1 MAETLTFDNT
11 TEQTSADSLTSEEQ
25 DSLQLGEQIQEQE
38 SQLLAGKYENAQQL
52 EKAYIELQ
60 KKLGSEDKED
70 TPEEEQSEESEES
83 DEKEESD
90 NKFPEE
96 LKPHLES
103 LKSATEEFQENGKL
117 SEETLNKFNE
127 MSSKELMQ
135 VYFSMYDAAKDAGVD
150 VGVSPDFDLTESA
163 VNKIQNSVGGESK
176 YKELLGWANENMAD
190 DSLKSFD
197 RLIAK
202 GDAGA
207 IQMAIDGIKAQYDYA
222 NGYEGRMLTGK
233 PPKGGSDDVYRS
245 QAEVVA
251 AMSDPKYDIDPAYRQ
266 DVQEKLSRSDVQF

>member
-11 TEQTSADSLTSEEQ
+11 TEQTSADNLTSEEQ
-25 DSLQLGEQIQEQE
+25 ESLQLGEQIQEQE
-38 SQLLAGKYENAQQL
+38 QDLLAGKYENAQQL

-70 TPEEEQSEESEES
+70 TSEENQSEESEES
-83 DEKEESD
+83 EEKEESD

-96 LKPHLES
+96 LKPHFET
-103 LKSATEEFQENGKL
+103 LKSATEEFQETGKM
-117 SEETLNKFNE
+117 SEETLDKFNE

-150 VGVSPDFDLTESA
+150 VGEAPGFDLTESD
-163 VNKIQNSVGGESK
+163 VNTIQNSVGGTAK
-176 YKELLGWANENMAD
+176 YNQLLGWANENMAEA
-190 DSLKSFD
+190 SLKSFD
-197 RLIAK
+197 RLISK

-266 DVQEKLSRSDVQF
+266 DVVDKLSRSDVDF

>member
-1 MAETLTFDNT
+1 MCIRDR
-11 TEQTSADSLTSEEQ
+11 
-25 DSLQLGEQIQEQE
+25 QIQEQE

-60 KKLGSEDKED
+60 KKLGSEDKAD
-70 TPEEEQSEESEES
+70 TSEEEQSEESEQS

-90 NKFPEE
+90 NEFPEE
-96 LKPHLES
+96 FKPHLET
-103 LKSATEEFQENGKL
+103 LKSATEEFKENGKL
-117 SEETLNKFNE
+117 SEETLDKFNE

-135 VYFSMYDAAKDAGVD
+135 VYFSMYDAAKDSGVD
-150 VGVSPDFDLTESA
+150 VGVSPDFDLTEA
-163 VNKIQNSVGGESK
+163 DVNKIHNSVGGESK
-176 YKELLGWANENMAD
+176 YNQLLGWANENMAE

-202 GDAGA
+202 GDAGS

-233 PPKGGSDDVYRS
+233 AAETRGDVYKS
-245 QAEVVA
+245 QAQLVK
-251 AMSDPKYDIDPAYRQ
+251 AMSDPRYDNDPAYRQ
-266 DVQEKLSRSDVQF
+266 DVIAKLERSDVDF

>member
-11 TEQTSADSLTSEEQ
+11 TEQTSADSLTTEEQ
-25 DSLQLGEQIQEQE
+25 DSLQVGEQIQEQQE
-38 SQLLAGKYENAQQL
+38 QLLAGKYENAQQL

-70 TPEEEQSEESEES
+70 TSEEEQSEQSEES
-83 DEKEESD
+83 DEQEESD

-96 LKPHLES
+96 FKPHLES
-103 LKSATEEFQENGKL
+103 LKAATEEFQENGKL

-127 MSSKELMQ
+127 MSSKDLMQ
-135 VYFSMYDAAKDAGVD
+135 VYFSMYDAAKDAGVE
-150 VGVSPDFDLTESA
+150 VGVSPDFDLTEAA

-176 YKELLGWANENMAD
+176 YNQLLSWANENMAD

-245 QAEVVA
+245 QAEVVS
-251 AMSDPKYDIDPAYRQ
+251 AMSDPKYDLDPAYRQ
-266 DVQEKLSRSDVQF
+266 DVMNKLSRSDVQF

>member
-11 TEQTSADSLTSEEQ
+11 TEQTSADNLTSEEQ
-25 DSLQLGEQIQEQE
+25 ESLQLGEQIQEQE

-70 TPEEEQSEESEES
+70 TSEEEQSEEP

-90 NKFPEE
+90 NEFPEE
-96 LKPHLES
+96 FKPHLET

-117 SEETLNKFNE
+117 SEETLDKFNE

-135 VYFSMYDAAKDAGVD
+135 VYFSMYDAAKDAGVN
-150 VGVSPDFDLTESA
+150 VGEAPGFDLTESD

-176 YKELLGWANENMAD
+176 YNQLLGWANENMAE

-197 RLIAK
+197 RLISK

-266 DVQEKLSRSDVQF
+266 DVVDKLARSDVQF

>member
-11 TEQTSADSLTSEEQ
+11 TEQTSADSLTTEEQ
-25 DSLQLGEQIQEQE
+25 DSLQVGEQIQEQQE
-38 SQLLAGKYENAQQL
+38 QLLAGKYENAQQL

-70 TPEEEQSEESEES
+70 TSEEEQSEQSEES
-83 DEKEESD
+83 DEQEESD

-96 LKPHLES
+96 FKPHLES
-103 LKSATEEFQENGKL
+103 LKAATEEFQENGKL

-127 MSSKELMQ
+127 MSSKDLMQ
-135 VYFSMYDAAKDAGVD
+135 VYFSMYDAAKDAGVE
-150 VGVSPDFDLTESA
+150 VGVSPDFDLTEAA

-176 YKELLGWANENMAD
+176 YNQLLSWANENMAD

-202 GDAGA
+202 GDAGT

-245 QAEVVA
+245 QAEVVS
-251 AMSDPKYDIDPAYRQ
+251 AMSDPKYDLDPAYRQ
-266 DVQEKLSRSDVQF
+266 DVMNKLSRSDVQF

>member
-11 TEQTSADSLTSEEQ
+11 TEQTSADNLTSDEQ
-25 DSLQLGEQIQEQE
+25 ESLQVGEQIQEQE

-70 TPEEEQSEESEES
+70 TSEENQSEESEES
-83 DEKEESD
+83 EEKEESD

-96 LKPHLES
+96 LKPHFET
-103 LKSATEEFQENGKL
+103 LKSATEEFQETGKM
-117 SEETLNKFNE
+117 SEETLDKFNE

-150 VGVSPDFDLTESA
+150 VGEAPGFDLTESD
-163 VNKIQNSVGGESK
+163 VNTIQNSVGGTAK
-176 YKELLGWANENMAD
+176 YNQLLGWANENMAEA
-190 DSLKSFD
+190 SLKSFD
-197 RLIAK
+197 RLISK

-266 DVQEKLSRSDVQF
+266 DVVDKLSRSDVDF

>member
-96 LKPHLES
+96 LNPHLES
-103 LKSATEEFQENGKL
+103 LKSATEEFQEN
-117 SEETLNKFNE
+117 
-127 MSSKELMQ
+127 
-135 VYFSMYDAAKDAGVD
+135 
-150 VGVSPDFDLTESA
+150 
-163 VNKIQNSVGGESK
+163 
-176 YKELLGWANENMAD
+176 
-190 DSLKSFD
+190 
-197 RLIAK
+197 
-202 GDAGA
+202 
-207 IQMAIDGIKAQYDYA
+207 
-222 NGYEGRMLTGK
+222 
-233 PPKGGSDDVYRS
+233 
-245 QAEVVA
+245 
-251 AMSDPKYDIDPAYRQ
+251 
-266 DVQEKLSRSDVQF
+266 

>member
-11 TEQTSADSLTSEEQ
+11 TEQTSADNLTSEEQ
-25 DSLQLGEQIQEQE
+25 ESLQLGEQIQEQE

-70 TPEEEQSEESEES
+70 TSEETQSEESE
-83 DEKEESD
+83 EKEESD

-96 LKPHLES
+96 MKPALET
-103 LKSATEEFQENGKL
+103 LKSATEEFQKTGKM
-117 SEETLNKFNE
+117 SEETLDKFNE

-150 VGVSPDFDLTESA
+150 VGESPDFDLTESD

-176 YKELLGWANENMAD
+176 YNQLLGWANENMPEA
-190 DSLKSFD
+190 SLKSFD
-197 RLIAK
+197 RLISK
-202 GDAGA
+202 GDAGS

-266 DVQEKLSRSDVQF
+266 DVVDKLSRSDVQF

>member
-11 TEQTSADSLTSEEQ
+11 TEQTSADNLTSEEQ

-60 KKLGSEDKED
+60 KKLGSEDKAD
-70 TPEEEQSEESEES
+70 TSEEEQSEESEQS

-90 NKFPEE
+90 NEFPEE
-96 LKPHLES
+96 FKPHLET
-103 LKSATEEFQENGKL
+103 LKSATEEFKENGKL
-117 SEETLNKFNE
+117 SEETLDKFNE

-135 VYFSMYDAAKDAGVD
+135 VYFSMYDAAKDSGVD
-150 VGVSPDFDLTESA
+150 VGVSPDFDLTEA
-163 VNKIQNSVGGESK
+163 DVNKIQNSVGGESK
-176 YKELLGWANENMAD
+176 YNQLLGWANENMAE

-233 PPKGGSDDVYRS
+233 PPKGGSDDVFRS

-251 AMSDPKYDIDPAYRQ
+251 AMSDPKYDLDPAYRQ
-266 DVQEKLSRSDVQF
+266 DVVDKLARSDVEF

>member
-11 TEQTSADSLTSEEQ
+11 TEQTSADNLTSEEQ
-25 DSLQLGEQIQEQE
+25 ESLQLGEQIQEQE

-60 KKLGSEDKED
+60 KKLGSEDKAD
-70 TPEEEQSEESEES
+70 TSEENQSEESEEP

-96 LKPHLES
+96 FKPHLET
-103 LKSATEEFQENGKL
+103 LKSATEEFQQNGKL
-117 SEETLNKFNE
+117 SEETLDKFNE

-150 VGVSPDFDLTESA
+150 VGESPGFDLTEA
-163 VNKIQNSVGGESK
+163 DVNKIQNSVGGESK
-176 YKELLGWANENMAD
+176 YNQLLGWANENMAE

-197 RLIAK
+197 RLISK

-266 DVQEKLSRSDVQF
+266 DVVDKLSRSDVQF

>member
-11 TEQTSADSLTSEEQ
+11 TEQTSADNLTSEEQ

-38 SQLLAGKYENAQQL
+38 QDLLAGKYENAQQL

-70 TPEEEQSEESEES
+70 TSEENQSEESEES
-83 DEKEESD
+83 EEKEESD

-96 LKPHLES
+96 LKPHFET
-103 LKSATEEFQENGKL
+103 LKSATEEFQETGKM
-117 SEETLNKFNE
+117 SEETLDKFNE

-150 VGVSPDFDLTESA
+150 VGEAPGFDLTESD
-163 VNKIQNSVGGESK
+163 VNTIQNSVGGTAK
-176 YKELLGWANENMAD
+176 YNQLLGWANENMAEA
-190 DSLKSFD
+190 SLKSFD
-197 RLIAK
+197 RLISK
-202 GDAGA
+202 GDAGS

-266 DVQEKLSRSDVQF
+266 DVVDKLSRSDVDF

>member
-11 TEQTSADSLTSEEQ
+11 TEQTSADSLTADEQ
-25 DSLQLGEQIQEQE
+25 DSLQIGQQLKQEQE
-38 SQLLAGKYENAQQL
+38 QLLAGKYENAQQL

-70 TPEEEQSEESEES
+70 PSKEDQAEES
-83 DEKEESD
+83 DEQEESD

-96 LKPHLES
+96 FKPHLES
-103 LKSATEEFQENGKL
+103 LKAATEEFQENGKL

-127 MSSKELMQ
+127 MSSKDLMQ
-135 VYFSMYDAAKDAGVD
+135 VYFSMYDAAKDAGVE
-150 VGVSPDFDLTESA
+150 VGVSPDFDLTEAA

-176 YKELLGWANENMAD
+176 YNQLLSWANENMAD
-190 DSLKSFD
+190 DSLQSFD

-207 IQMAIDGIKAQYDYA
+207 IQMAVDGIKAQYEYA

-233 PPKGGSDDVYRS
+233 PPKGGSNDVYRS
-245 QAEVVA
+245 QAELVA
-251 AMSDPKYDIDPAYRQ
+251 AMSDPKYDLDPAYRM
-266 DVQEKLSRSDVQF
+266 DVQEKLSRSDLKF

>member
-11 TEQTSADSLTSEEQ
+11 TEQTSADNLTSEEQ

-38 SQLLAGKYENAQQL
+38 QDLLAGKYENAQQL

-70 TPEEEQSEESEES
+70 TSEENQSEESEES
-83 DEKEESD
+83 EEKEESD

-96 LKPHLES
+96 LKPHFET
-103 LKSATEEFQENGKL
+103 LKSATEEFQETGKM
-117 SEETLNKFNE
+117 SEETLDKFNE

-150 VGVSPDFDLTESA
+150 VGEAPGFDLTESD
-163 VNKIQNSVGGESK
+163 VNTIQNSVGGTAK
-176 YKELLGWANENMAD
+176 YNQLLGWANENMAEA
-190 DSLKSFD
+190 SLKSFD
-197 RLIAK
+197 RLISK

-245 QAEVVA
+245 TAEVVA

-266 DVQEKLSRSDVQF
+266 DVVDKLSRSDVDF

>member
-11 TEQTSADSLTSEEQ
+11 TEQTSADNLTSEEQ
-25 DSLQLGEQIQEQE
+25 ESLQLGEQIQEQE

-70 TPEEEQSEESEES
+70 TSEEEQSEEP

-90 NKFPEE
+90 NEFPEE
-96 LKPHLES
+96 FKPHLET

-117 SEETLNKFNE
+117 SEETLDKFNE

-135 VYFSMYDAAKDAGVD
+135 VYFSMYDAAKDAGVN
-150 VGVSPDFDLTESA
+150 VGEAPGFDLTESD

-176 YKELLGWANENMAD
+176 YNQLLGWANENMAEA
-190 DSLKSFD
+190 SLKSFD

-266 DVQEKLSRSDVQF
+266 DVVDKLARSDVQF

>member
-11 TEQTSADSLTSEEQ
+11 TEQTSADNLTSEEQ
-25 DSLQLGEQIQEQE
+25 ESLQLGEQIQEQE

-60 KKLGSEDKED
+60 KKLGSEDTAD
-70 TPEEEQSEESEES
+70 TSEEEQSEESEES

-96 LKPHLES
+96 FKPHLES
-103 LKSATEEFQENGKL
+103 LKSATEEFQQNGKL
-117 SEETLNKFNE
+117 SEETLDKFNE

-135 VYFSMYDAAKDAGVD
+135 VYFSMYDAAKDAGVN
-150 VGVSPDFDLTESA
+150 VGEAPGFDLTESD

-176 YKELLGWANENMAD
+176 YNQLLGWANENMPET
-190 DSLKSFD
+190 SLKSFD

-202 GDAGA
+202 GDAGS

-266 DVQEKLSRSDVQF
+266 DVVDKLSRSDVEF

>member
-11 TEQTSADSLTSEEQ
+11 TEQTSADNLTSEEQ
-25 DSLQLGEQIQEQE
+25 ESLQLGEQIQEQE
-38 SQLLAGKYENAQQL
+38 QDLLAGKYENAQQL

-70 TPEEEQSEESEES
+70 TSEENQSEESEES
-83 DEKEESD
+83 EEKEESD

-96 LKPHLES
+96 MKPALET
-103 LKSATEEFQENGKL
+103 LKSATEEFQKTGKM
-117 SEETLNKFNE
+117 SEETLDKFNE

-135 VYFSMYDAAKDAGVD
+135 VYFSMYDAAKDAGVN
-150 VGVSPDFDLTESA
+150 VGESPDFDLTESD

-176 YKELLGWANENMAD
+176 YNQLLGWANENMAEA
-190 DSLKSFD
+190 SLKSFD

>member
-11 TEQTSADSLTSEEQ
+11 TEQTSADNLTSEEQ
-25 DSLQLGEQIQEQE
+25 ESLQLGEQIQEQE

-70 TPEEEQSEESEES
+70 TSEETQSEESE
-83 DEKEESD
+83 EKEESD

-96 LKPHLES
+96 MKPALET
-103 LKSATEEFQENGKL
+103 LKSATEEFQKTGKM
-117 SEETLNKFNE
+117 SEETLDKFNE

-150 VGVSPDFDLTESA
+150 VGESPDFDLTESD

-176 YKELLGWANENMAD
+176 YNQLLGWANENMPEA
-190 DSLKSFD
+190 SLKSFD
-197 RLIAK
+197 RLISK
-202 GDAGA
+202 GDAGS

-266 DVQEKLSRSDVQF
+266 DVVDKLSRSDVHF

>member
-11 TEQTSADSLTSEEQ
+11 TEQTSADNLTSEEQ

-60 KKLGSEDKED
+60 KKLGSEDKAD
-70 TPEEEQSEESEES
+70 TSEEEQSEESEQS
-83 DEKEESD
+83 DKKEESD
-90 NKFPEE
+90 NEFPEE
-96 LKPHLES
+96 FKPHLET
-103 LKSATEEFQENGKL
+103 LKSATEEFKENGKL
-117 SEETLNKFNE
+117 SEETLDKFNE

-135 VYFSMYDAAKDAGVD
+135 VYFSMYDAAKDSGVD
-150 VGVSPDFDLTESA
+150 VGVSPDFDLTEA
-163 VNKIQNSVGGESK
+163 DVNKIQNSVGGESK
-176 YKELLGWANENMAD
+176 YNQLLGWANENMAE

-233 PPKGGSDDVYRS
+233 PPKGGSDDVFRS

-251 AMSDPKYDIDPAYRQ
+251 AMSDPKYDLDPAYRQ
-266 DVQEKLSRSDVQF
+266 DVVDKLARSDVDF

>member
-11 TEQTSADSLTSEEQ
+11 TEQTSADNLTSEEQ
-25 DSLQLGEQIQEQE
+25 ESLQLGEQIQEQE
-38 SQLLAGKYENAQQL
+38 QDLLAGKYENAQQL

-70 TPEEEQSEESEES
+70 TSEENQSEESEES
-83 DEKEESD
+83 EEKEESD

-96 LKPHLES
+96 LKPHFET
-103 LKSATEEFQENGKL
+103 LKSATEEFQETGKM
-117 SEETLNKFNE
+117 SEETLDKFNE

-150 VGVSPDFDLTESA
+150 VGEAPGFDLTESD
-163 VNKIQNSVGGESK
+163 VNTIQNSVGGTAK
-176 YKELLGWANENMAD
+176 YNQLLGWANENMAEA
-190 DSLKSFD
+190 SLKSFD
-197 RLIAK
+197 RLISK
-202 GDAGA
+202 GDAGS

-245 QAEVVA
+245 TAEVVA

-266 DVQEKLSRSDVQF
+266 DVVDKLSRSDVDF

>member
-11 TEQTSADSLTSEEQ
+11 TEQTSADSLTADEQ
-25 DSLQLGEQIQEQE
+25 DSLQIGQQLKQEQE
-38 SQLLAGKYENAQQL
+38 QLLAGKYENAQQL

-70 TPEEEQSEESEES
+70 PSKEDQAEES
-83 DEKEESD
+83 DEQEESD

-96 LKPHLES
+96 FKPHLES
-103 LKSATEEFQENGKL
+103 LKAATEEFQENGKL

-127 MSSKELMQ
+127 MSSKDLMQ
-135 VYFSMYDAAKDAGVD
+135 VYFSMYDAAKDAGVE
-150 VGVSPDFDLTESA
+150 VGVSPDFDLTEAA

-176 YKELLGWANENMAD
+176 YNQLLSWANENMAD

-207 IQMAIDGIKAQYDYA
+207 IQMAVDGIKAQYEYA

-233 PPKGGSDDVYRS
+233 PPKGGSNDVYRS
-245 QAEVVA
+245 QAELVA
-251 AMSDPKYDIDPAYRQ
+251 AMSDPKYDLDPAYRM
-266 DVQEKLSRSDVQF
+266 DVQEKLSRSDLKF

>member
-11 TEQTSADSLTSEEQ
+11 TEQTSADNLTSEEQ
-25 DSLQLGEQIQEQE
+25 ESLQLGEQIQEQE

-60 KKLGSEDKED
+60 KKLGSEDKAD
-70 TPEEEQSEESEES
+70 TSQEEQSEESEES
-83 DEKEESD
+83 DEKEEAD

-96 LKPHLES
+96 MKPALET

-117 SEETLNKFNE
+117 SEETLDKFNE

-150 VGVSPDFDLTESA
+150 VGEAPGFDLTESD

-176 YKELLGWANENMAD
+176 YNQLLGWANENMAEA
-190 DSLKSFD
+190 SLKSFD

-266 DVQEKLSRSDVQF
+266 DVVDKLARSDVQF

>member
-11 TEQTSADSLTSEEQ
+11 TEQTSADNLTSEEQ

-60 KKLGSEDKED
+60 KKLGSEDKAD
-70 TPEEEQSEESEES
+70 TSEEEQSEESEQS

-90 NKFPEE
+90 NEFPEE
-96 LKPHLES
+96 FKPHLET
-103 LKSATEEFQENGKL
+103 LKSATEEFKENGKL
-117 SEETLNKFNE
+117 SEETLDKFNE

-135 VYFSMYDAAKDAGVD
+135 VYFSMYDAAKDSGVD
-150 VGVSPDFDLTESA
+150 VGVSPDFDLTEA
-163 VNKIQNSVGGESK
+163 DVNKIQNSVGGESK
-176 YKELLGWANENMAD
+176 YNQLLGWANENMAE

-233 PPKGGSDDVYRS
+233 PPKGGSDDVFRS

-251 AMSDPKYDIDPAYRQ
+251 AMSDPKYDLDPAYRQ
-266 DVQEKLSRSDVQF
+266 DVVDKLARSDVQF

>member
-11 TEQTSADSLTSEEQ
+11 TEQTSADNLTSDEQ
-25 DSLQLGEQIQEQE
+25 ESLQVGEQIQEQE

-70 TPEEEQSEESEES
+70 TSEETQSEESE
-83 DEKEESD
+83 EKEESD

-96 LKPHLES
+96 MKPALET
-103 LKSATEEFQENGKL
+103 LKSATEEFQKTGKM
-117 SEETLNKFNE
+117 SEETLDKFNE

-150 VGVSPDFDLTESA
+150 VGESPDFDLTESD

-176 YKELLGWANENMAD
+176 YNQLLGWANENMPEA
-190 DSLKSFD
+190 SLKSFD
-197 RLIAK
+197 RLISK
-202 GDAGA
+202 GDAGS

-266 DVQEKLSRSDVQF
+266 DVVDKLSRSDVQF

>member
-11 TEQTSADSLTSEEQ
+11 TEQTSADNLTSEEQ
-25 DSLQLGEQIQEQE
+25 ESLQLGEQIQEQE

-60 KKLGSEDKED
+60 KKLGSEDKAD
-70 TPEEEQSEESEES
+70 TSEAEQSEESDQS

-90 NKFPEE
+90 NELPEE
-96 LKPHLES
+96 FKPHLET
-103 LKSATEEFQENGKL
+103 LKSATEEFKENGKL
-117 SEETLNKFNE
+117 SEETLDKFNE

-135 VYFSMYDAAKDAGVD
+135 VYFSMYDAAKDLGAD
-150 VGVSPDFDLTESA
+150 VGVSPGFDLTEAA
-163 VNKIQNSVGGESK
+163 VNKIQNSVGGETK
-176 YKELLGWANENMAD
+176 YKQLLGWANNNMAD

-197 RLIAK
+197 RLVAK
-202 GDAGA
+202 GDAAA
-207 IQMAIDGIKAQYDYA
+207 IQMAVDGIKAQYDYA

-251 AMSDPKYDIDPAYRQ
+251 AMSDPKYDLDPAYRQ
-266 DVQEKLSRSDVQF
+266 DVVDKLARSDVQF

>member
-11 TEQTSADSLTSEEQ
+11 TEQTSADNLTSEEQ
-25 DSLQLGEQIQEQE
+25 ESLQLGEQIQEQE
-38 SQLLAGKYENAQQL
+38 QDLLAGKYENAQQL

-70 TPEEEQSEESEES
+70 TSEENQSEESEES
-83 DEKEESD
+83 EEKEESD

-96 LKPHLES
+96 LKPHFET
-103 LKSATEEFQENGKL
+103 LKSATEEFQETGKM
-117 SEETLNKFNE
+117 SEETLDKFNE

-150 VGVSPDFDLTESA
+150 VGEAPGFDLTESD
-163 VNKIQNSVGGESK
+163 VNTIQNSVGGTAK
-176 YKELLGWANENMAD
+176 YNQLLGWANENMAEA
-190 DSLKSFD
+190 SLKSFD
-197 RLIAK
+197 RLISK

-245 QAEVVA
+245 TAEVVA

-266 DVQEKLSRSDVQF
+266 DVVDKLSRSDVDF